1 MKKTKEKLVIGFG
14 ASPYSVSDG
23 HLVRRVQLDEV
34 CPDKPLF
41 LVKYDGHACV
51 VNTVLLN
58 EVRGKVQHLRGFHED
73 TGEMNQEA
81 FFAVSDY
88 ITASLSTVQLV
99 AHMQKA
105 LDDLAARG
113 IGMIHTVSGVG
124 FARDLDVDLERFF
137 ARGITNGMQM
147 RVFMQTL
154 DVNKAIKR
162 KLPRIGGC
170 FETALDGCFGS
181 MDAALLSPYENTSDC
196 GVLYY
201 SDEKVTEFCKAA
213 NRAGLQIEMH
223 AIGDK
228 ALCRRCVP
236 SRRRL
241 TICPEKITDIRS
253 SMHVCRLRRRLRS
266 VSGITSIWQCRR
278 RSLTGRRSRTAIWS
292 RSSESVRAG

>member
-1 MKKTKEKLVIGFG
+1 MAHRRIPCQT
-14 ASPYSVSDG
+14 D

-137 ARGITNGMQM
+137 ARRHHKRHADA
-147 RVFMQTL
+147 RVY
-154 DVNKAIKR
+154 A
-162 KLPRIGGC
+162 
-170 FETALDGCFGS
+170 
-181 MDAALLSPYENTSDC
+181 DA
-196 GVLYY
+196 
-201 SDEKVTEFCKAA
+201 
-213 NRAGLQIEMH
+213 
-223 AIGDK
+223 
-228 ALCRRCVP
+228 RC
-236 SRRRL
+236 
-241 TICPEKITDIRS
+241 E
-253 SMHVCRLRRRLRS
+253 
-266 VSGITSIWQCRR
+266 
-278 RSLTGRRSRTAIWS
+278 
-292 RSSESVRAG
+292 

>member
-1 MKKTKEKLVIGFG
+1 MIGFG

-154 DVNKAIKR
+154 DVNKAVKR

-213 NRAGLQIEMH
+213 NRAGRRSGCTRS
-223 AIGDK
+223 AIRR
-228 ALCRRCVP
+228 LCRRCVP